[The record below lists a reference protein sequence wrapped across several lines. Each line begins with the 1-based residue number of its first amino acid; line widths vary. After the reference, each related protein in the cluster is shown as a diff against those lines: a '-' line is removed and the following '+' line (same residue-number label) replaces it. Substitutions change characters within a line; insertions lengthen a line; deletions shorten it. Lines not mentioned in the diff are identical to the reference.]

1 MCETPAAVIKMQIH
15 YRYSLIL
22 VLLFRWCFG
31 ANLDGKGYIDMSTV
45 DAQTSLKINQ
55 VFKIFFLTVNNSS
68 KKPAEDG
75 RLIILNAG
83 DKALFEE
90 SISAFDVLGKNMMNA
105 FYEGLVLADKSG
117 LSSDTLLDILDHGA
131 LTNPMF
137 KGKGPSMTKSSYP
150 PMFPLKHQQKD
161 MRLALGDEN
170 AVSMPVAAAENEV
183 SYNQRLGSLI

>member
-1 MCETPAAVIKMQIH
+1 MQIH

-55 VFKIFFLTVNNSS
+55 VVRSLQKMAGSSYLMLVTRHFSRNPSPLLTSW
-68 KKPAEDG
+68 G
-75 RLIILNAG
+75 RSRSTW
-83 DKALFEE
+83 E
-90 SISAFDVLGKNMMNA
+90 NMMNA

-117 LSSDTLLDILDHGA
+117 LSSDTLLYILDHGA